1 MHQGFWRDIK
11 YINHLIYTMNI
22 MYIKKAVLLDI
33 MVRSVNLSVL
43 DIVKTTIH
51 VTTSV
56 VCVPTD
62 VTMDGLEK
70 TVQQVEQFISINK

>member
-1 MHQGFWRDIK
+1 
-11 YINHLIYTMNI
+11 MNI
-22 MYIKKAVLLDI
+22 IYFKKVVPPDI
-33 MVRSVNLSVL
+33 LVRSVNLSVL

-56 VCVPTD
+56 VCVTTD

-70 TVQQVEQFISINK
+70 TVQQVEYINDIQSQGPVPF

>member
-1 MHQGFWRDIK
+1 
-11 YINHLIYTMNI
+11 MNI
-22 MYIKKAVLLDI
+22 IYFKKVVSPDI

-43 DIVKTTIH
+43 DIVKTTSH
-51 VTTSV
+51 VTTSM
-56 VCVPTD
+56 VCVTTD